1 MFASNQKR
9 KRKRSDESENDSEN
23 TTPQFQNSQF
33 KKFILERIR
42 KQREQAV
49 LWNLRQ
55 LNKQYQQYFEEG
67 IWKAAL
73 NFENIENL
81 TQWQLTQQLTKI
93 SIAIEHENN
102 DLSDLVNFSKQFV
115 PNIQIL
121 EVEIRDPNQD
131 EYHLNIQ
138 EQTLFYGLKLKN
150 YEGYKNNLYIQTQ
163 HDLTIENSIFDGF
176 SVNLINCQISADFRN
191 VEIKNP
197 YQTALNVLN
206 VRNVALN
213 SVKIQNSTYY
223 GCVLRKCVEI
233 NLSDVQLLNCRYDGG
248 QFEDC
253 NNILIDGLSANV
265 SMVGCIFIRCFGR
278 ILNSEILN
286 CEFGV
291 RLVHSII
298 KYKSLNFSN
307 CIEEVR
313 KTHNTSQW
321 VEDV

>member
-191 VEIKNP
+191 VEIKNSHE
-197 YQTALNVLN
+197 TALNVVN
-206 VRNVALN
+206 VRNVTLN
-213 SVKIQNSTYY
+213 SVKFQNSKCC
-223 GCVLRKCVEI
+223 GCFMRECVKI
-233 NLSDVQLLNCRYDGG
+233 SFSDVEFFNCKYGG
-248 QFEDC
+248 VYFEDC
-253 NNILIDGLSANV
+253 NNFLIDGLSV
-265 SMVGCIFIRCFGR
+265 SVSIVGCIFERCFGR
-278 ILNSEILN
+278 ILNSEFLH
-286 CEFGV
+286 CEVGV
-291 RLVHSII
+291 RLFQSII
-298 KYKSLNFSN
+298 KYKSLNFVN
-307 CIEEVR
+307 FIEEVIN
-313 KTHNTSQW
+313 TQNTSQW
-321 VEDV
+321 VQDD